1 VFGVAARDDILFP
14 GLFNNEFVA
23 RVRQL
28 PLVFGVAARDGLF
41 FFFFF
46 FLLSLVFDT
55 CRSCSAFFIV
65 ICICLLPLVFGF
77 THVVYL
83 SYHWSLVTT
92 TAARDGASLYVARVR
107 HGCS

>member
-41 FFFFF
+41 FFFFSF
-46 FLLSLVFDT
+46 CRSCSTPAARVRHFLLLYVSVY
-55 CRSCSAFFIV
+55 CRSCSA
-65 ICICLLPLVFGF
+65 
-77 THVVYL
+77 
-83 SYHWSLVTT
+83 S
-92 TAARDGASLYVARVR
+92 RMLYTYPIIGR
-107 HGCS
+107 S